1 MKEYQKSIQEV
12 LSEFDASRNGLTS
25 FQVDDR
31 QKQYGLNEMD
41 QQEKESPLQIF
52 LSQFKDLLVIVLI
65 VAGFI
70 SMATGEIVSSIV
82 IFIVITINAILGTV
96 QTLKARKSL
105 ESLSKLSMPH
115 VKVIRDGQLHQIVS
129 NELTIG
135 DLVYVEAGDVIEGDG
150 RLIECANLQVN
161 ESALTGESL
170 PQEKQLEV
178 IAGEVGI
185 ADQTNMVFSSGL
197 VTNGT
202 GKYIVTKIGM
212 NTEIGKIATMLEN
225 AKERK
230 TPLQLTLE
238 DFSKKLTISI
248 CVICAII
255 LAMNVIVAHE
265 DIWDALLIAVALAVA
280 AIPEALNSIVTIVL
294 SISTQKMV
302 KEHAIIKQL
311 NAVESLGC
319 VSSWNYS

>member
-238 DFSKKLTISI
+238 DFSK
-248 CVICAII
+248 
-255 LAMNVIVAHE
+255 N
-265 DIWDALLIAVALAVA
+265 
-280 AIPEALNSIVTIVL
+280 
-294 SISTQKMV
+294 
-302 KEHAIIKQL
+302 
-311 NAVESLGC
+311 
-319 VSSWNYS
+319 

>member
-1 MKEYQKSIQEV
+1 MTDKNS
-12 LSEFDASRNGLTS
+12 A
-25 FQVDDR
+25 
-31 QKQYGLNEMD
+31 GLNEMD
-41 QQEKESPLQIF
+41 QQEKESPRQIF

-65 VAGFI
+65 IAGFI

-170 PQEKQLEV
+170 PQEKQLE
-178 IAGEVGI
+178 ADCRGSGDCRSNEYGI
-185 ADQTNMVFSSGL
+185 LQWSG
-197 VTNGT
+197 
-202 GKYIVTKIGM
+202 Y
-212 NTEIGKIATMLEN
+212 
-225 AKERK
+225 
-230 TPLQLTLE
+230 Q
-238 DFSKKLTISI
+238 
-248 CVICAII
+248 
-255 LAMNVIVAHE
+255 
-265 DIWDALLIAVALAVA
+265 
-280 AIPEALNSIVTIVL
+280 
-294 SISTQKMV
+294 
-302 KEHAIIKQL
+302 
-311 NAVESLGC
+311 
-319 VSSWNYS
+319 WNW